1 MTVLTMESNMQ
12 LKAFQVGD
20 YDMVAHYTHDGA
32 AAFLCEY
39 AGYPADE
46 FTAKDVELVSDKL
59 LDSPLRDEDGIEYPP
74 LRAALQAVT
83 EPTYL
88 HGWE

>member
-1 MTVLTMESNMQ
+1 MQ

-20 YDMVAHYTHDGA
+20 YDVVAHYTPEGA

-46 FTAKDVELVSDKL
+46 FMAKDVELVSDKL

-74 LRAALQAVT
+74 LREAAQR
-83 EPTYL
+83 EPVWAKGRLARSGTARSL
-88 HGWE
+88 R